1 MSFHSVVP
9 FLIDRN
15 AAMEWTEQ
23 HDVFLCRE
31 ILAVDLF
38 KTKKKTTK
46 RAEMWQKIAD
56 NLSSYGS
63 PKFSVT
69 KRAVR
74 DRYGIISD
82 KYKKKIRSEE
92 KASGIQVDETEL
104 GVLLEEVVE
113 RENLAEEECN
123 EGKKKMEDEKQ
134 KAVDIRKT
142 AMESLSQTRKRK
154 VSEES
159 AGKKSRRSGSEAID
173 YLREK
178 SREELRIKE
187 EEMQLK
193 KEQQALEVRQHE
205 AGIKRHEAMEQMMA
219 QQQQQMLKLMQDQQQ
234 QTNNFQNMMA
244 QQSQLLAGL
253 VAKLLPK

>member
-23 HDVFLCRE
+23 HVFLCRE

-46 RAEMWQKIAD
+46 RAEMWQKITD

-159 AGKKSRRSGSEAID
+159 DGKKSRRSGSEAID
-173 YLREK
+173 YLQK
-178 SREELRIKE
+178 KKPGRIKNQRRRNATE
-187 EEMQLK
+187 EGTTSIGSSSTRSRNQK
-193 KEQQALEVRQHE
+193 A
-205 AGIKRHEAMEQMMA
+205 
-219 QQQQQMLKLMQDQQQ
+219 
-234 QTNNFQNMMA
+234 
-244 QQSQLLAGL
+244 
-253 VAKLLPK
+253 